1 MGGRCGSGTVEVRG
15 EEGREVDP
23 GLDLERGRALGG
35 RDGDIGRIDNTG
47 VGAWTCI
54 DMARVGRARSGT
66 RPRLIEGLRGEG
78 TGEDLGAGVMMGA
91 SRGQRM
97 IANAERWGDGICG
110 RGRKYCGEGG
120 K

>member
-1 MGGRCGSGTVEVRG
+1 MLEVRG

-23 GLDLERGRALGG
+23 GLDLERGRVLGRG
-35 RDGDIGRIDNTG
+35 GDIGRVDNTG

-78 TGEDLGAGVMMGA
+78 TGEDLRGSVVMGVKQWSA
-91 SRGQRM
+91 YDRKRGDVRRQCMR
-97 IANAERWGDGICG
+97 EREEVL
-110 RGRKYCGEGG
+110 R
-120 K
+120 